1 MRIEKVVGFLCRK
14 YQSRNPFEIAKGEGI
29 IISDEPLG
37 NIRGYYNKAFRQRMI
52 HLNQNLEDE
61 ERFRTCA
68 HELGHGIL
76 HPKSSTPFLRAR
88 TLFPIGRYETEADRF
103 AVDLLYSDEDLKK
116 YLQFSS
122 CQIAEFLK
130 LPLPLIEYRLD
141 IMEKQLKISV

>member
-1 MRIEKVVGFLCRK
+1 MRIEKAVDSLCRK

-29 IISDEPLG
+29 IILDEPLG
-37 NIRGYYNKAFRQRMI
+37 DVKGYYNKAFRQKMI
-52 HLNQNLEDE
+52 HLNQRLVGE
-61 ERFRTCA
+61 ERRRTCA
-68 HELGHGIL
+68 HELGHGVL
-76 HPKSSTPFLRAR
+76 HPKSNTPFLRAR

-130 LPLPLIEYRLD
+130 LPLPLIEYRLGV
-141 IMEKQLKISV
+141 MEKQLKISV